1 MRKSVYNEMSP
12 NDLISREMKQ
22 RKLRN
27 ADVSRLLDV
36 SPSSVT
42 AMFKRKDMSVNK
54 LIDCC
59 YGFKYNFLQELAG
72 KLEFPG
78 PAIEGETIGSYPKLI
93 SNLQLRNSTLE
104 IQNQSLQANLD
115 EANDKLK
122 MLELEHKVVKEV
134 LNKIIEGKR

>member
-42 AMFKRKDMSVNK
+42 EMFKRKDMSVNK

-78 PAIEGETIGSYPKLI
+78 PAIEGETIG
-93 SNLQLRNSTLE
+93 TLE

-115 EANDKLK
+115 EANEKLK
-122 MLELEHKVVKEV
+122 VLELEHKVVKEV